1 MFELFVALIKVVLSI
16 DVVFPEFGKVV
27 FSVEVVFSVDVVLSV
42 DVVFS
47 EFNKVVLSVNVVFPA
62 LGKVVFSVDV
72 FSKFNKVVLSVDVVF
87 SAFNKV
93 VLSINVVFS
102 GRFVVVV
109 GLFELF
115 DVVVEDSIEP
125 FTVVDKLPTDVLMF
139 DTSSSGL
146 KIIFAFKNLPGWFLQ

>member
-27 FSVEVVFSVDVVLSV
+27 FSVEVAFSVDVVLSV

-72 FSKFNKVVLSVDVVF
+72 FSKFNKVVLS
-87 SAFNKV
+87 
-93 VLSINVVFS
+93 INVVLS

>member
-27 FSVEVVFSVDVVLSV
+27 FSVEVAFSVDVVLSV

-93 VLSINVVFS
+93 VLSINVVLS

>member
-27 FSVEVVFSVDVVLSV
+27 FSVEVAFSVDVVLSV
-42 DVVFS
+42 DVIFS

-72 FSKFNKVVLSVDVVF
+72 FSKFNKVVLS
-87 SAFNKV
+87 
-93 VLSINVVFS
+93 INVVLS

-146 KIIFAFKNLPGWFLQ
+146 KIIFAFKNLPG

>member
-27 FSVEVVFSVDVVLSV
+27 FSVEVAFSVDVVLSV

-102 GRFVVVV
+102 GGFVVVV
-109 GLFELF
+109 GLLELF

-125 FTVVDKLPTDVLMF
+125 FKVVDKLPTDVLMF

-146 KIIFAFKNLPGWFLQ
+146 KIIFAFKNLPG

>member
-27 FSVEVVFSVDVVLSV
+27 FSVEVAFSVDVVLSV

-72 FSKFNKVVLSVDVVF
+72 FSK
-87 SAFNKV
+87 FNKV

-146 KIIFAFKNLPGWFLQ
+146 KIIFAFKNLPG